1 MLEALDKYC
10 MALFGW
16 ARRAMENEMAM
27 NALLNIKRENSYL
40 TETEM
45 RLLEDSGICMF
56 IIVLLVVVE
65 AFLLVT
71 ISYFAVY
78 MLMKLIRSIAV
89 DLYLLVTRKK
99 RRERYAAACRI
110 RKRRKAV
117 LLQYVRETEE
127 RTKGKPDVL
136 KIPEFMMDRRREN
149 HAY

>member
-1 MLEALDKYC
+1 MLEELDNYC

-16 ARRAMENEMAM
+16 ARRAMETEMAM
-27 NALLNIKRENSYL
+27 NALLNKKMENSYL

-89 DLYLLVTRKK
+89 DLYLLVTRKQ
-99 RRERYAAACRI
+99 RRERRAAACRV
-110 RKRRKAV
+110 RKRREAV
-117 LLQYVRETEE
+117 LLQYVQETEE

-136 KIPEFMMDRRREN
+136 KIPEFMMDRRKEN

>member
-1 MLEALDKYC
+1 MLEELDNYC

-16 ARRAMENEMAM
+16 ARRAMEAEITM
-27 NALLNIKRENSYL
+27 NALLNKKMENSYL

-56 IIVLLVVVE
+56 GIGLLVVAE

-71 ISYFAVY
+71 ISYFAVC
-78 MLMKLIRSIAV
+78 MLMKLIRNIAV
-89 DLYLLVTRKK
+89 DFYLLVTRKK

-110 RKRRKAV
+110 RKRREAV
-117 LLQYVRETEE
+117 LLQYVQETEE

-136 KIPEFMMDRRREN
+136 KIPEFMMNRRREN